1 MSGWMTRLRR
11 AAVFMLVLQIVQ
23 IGVLA
28 ASPVCEVMRN
38 EANASAMAHGSHV
51 AQHGEQHDMQ
61 HHAQHETA
69 APETNHGEHA
79 DCPMAMLCA
88 VTAIAG
94 QAPTV
99 RIVESHLAENV
110 PAYAPTAPLSAW
122 RAPETPPP
130 RA

>member
-1 MSGWMTRLRR
+1 MTRLRR
-11 AAVFMLVLQIVQ
+11 AAMLMLVLQIVQ

-28 ASPVCEVMRN
+28 ASPVCEVMRS
-38 EANASAMAHGSHV
+38 EANASVVAHGSHTSHG
-51 AQHGEQHDMQ
+51 AQHGAEHGMQ

-69 APETNHGEHA
+69 TPDPTHGDHA
-79 DCPMAMLCA
+79 ECPMAMLCA